1 MIEKVVTGQI
11 VIHLENNN
19 LLDPYQSGYRKHHST
34 EIAVLNITND
44 ILSMKDS
51 HQATA
56 LVSID
61 LSAAF
66 DLVDHDVLVKG
77 LDNYFGFSATVL
89 DWFKSFLSDRSQ
101 CVILGNA
108 RSKSSFVL
116 QGVPQGS
123 VLGARLDTLYVRHMS
138 EMCKRHDIHY
148 HSYAD
153 DTQLYVHY
161 DRNCGISMRDAI
173 TKQEYCITEIGQWMT
188 HNCLKLNQDRTE
200 WLIFN
205 GSAISKNVTL
215 TVGEHTIKQSAHIRS
230 LGDPEIT
237 IEPQIADVC
246 KSAYYDLRRINKTR
260 KYLTE
265 DSTKTLVH
273 SLVTGR
279 LDYCNSLYSGL
290 TSKAIHRLQLAQN
303 SAARVITKTNR
314 HHHITPIL
322 QKFLWL
328 SISKRAA
335 FKRMVLIFKSL
346 QGNGSASV
354 KDILNWYATT
364 RDLRSMNCPTLVPMK
379 CRSIMV
385 HNRLLQNGSSKCWN
399 DLMKAVKCA
408 GSLTLFKNTVK
419 NLLFHSATISSLNI
433 LCMYMFCLYVHVCN
447 HCPN

>member
-1 MIEKVVTGQI
+1 MNV
-11 VIHLENNN
+11 
-19 LLDPYQSGYRKHHST
+19 
-34 EIAVLNITND
+34 NITND
-44 ILSMKDS
+44 ILSKKDS

-66 DLVDHDVLVKG
+66 DLVDHDVLVKR

-101 CVILGNA
+101 CVILGSA
-108 RSKSSFVL
+108 RSKSTPVL

-123 VLGARLDTLYVRHMS
+123 VLGARLYTLYVRPMS
-138 EMCKRHDIHY
+138 EICKRHDIRY

-161 DRNCGISMRDAI
+161 DRNSDISMREAI
-173 TKQEYCITEIGQWMT
+173 TKLEYCITEIGQWMT
-188 HNCLKLNQDRTE
+188 HNCLKLNQDKTE

-205 GSAISKNVTL
+205 GSAISKKVTL
-215 TVGEHTIKQSAHIRS
+215 TVGEHTIEQSAHIRS
-230 LGDPEIT
+230 LGVKLDPEIT

-246 KSAYYDLRRINKTR
+246 KSAYYHLRRINKIR
-260 KYLTE
+260 KYLTM

-290 TSKAIHRLQLAQN
+290 TSKATHRLQLAQN

-322 QKFLWL
+322 HELHWL

-335 FKRMVLIFKSL
+335 FKRMVLTYKSL
-346 QGNGSASV
+346 HSNGPAYV
-354 KDILNWYATT
+354 KDILNWYAPT
-364 RDLRSMNCPTLVPMK
+364 RHLRSMNCPTLVPMK
-379 CRSIMV
+379 CRSIMI
-385 HNRLLQNGSSKCWN
+385 HNRLMQSGSSKCWN
-399 DLMKAVKCA
+399 DLPKAVKCA
-408 GSLTLFKNTVK
+408 GSLTLFKKQLKTY
-419 NLLFHSATISSLNI
+419 FFSLQQ
-433 LCMYMFCLYVHVCN
+433 YH
-447 HCPN
+447 H